1 MFVYAHGLNM
11 KRFNEKR
18 SMASLY
24 IMQIMS
30 AITWE
35 RGTLE
40 KKSRT
45 IILRAN
51 IPSPIR
57 NGELAHNNY
66 IADIHV
72 LV

>member
-1 MFVYAHGLNM
+1 MGKGHLG
-11 KRFNEKR
+11 
-18 SMASLY
+18 
-24 IMQIMS
+24 
-30 AITWE
+30 
-35 RGTLE
+35 

-66 IADIHV
+66 MYIVDIHV

>member
-1 MFVYAHGLNM
+1 MGKGHLG
-11 KRFNEKR
+11 K
-18 SMASLY
+18 
-24 IMQIMS
+24 I
-30 AITWE
+30 
-35 RGTLE
+35 
-40 KKSRT
+40 KSRT